1 MSLQHWEYF
10 LSIEAALA
18 DCTRYVEFVPEN
30 YPTFSVE
37 FARIIV
43 AASAEF
49 DAVAKGLCK
58 AIDQNSN
65 PNNIIEYHPIIAERY
80 PKFLQYKVQIPRF
93 RLELEPWKEWTAA
106 ASPDWW
112 SKGYN
117 KIKHERDQYFA
128 NANLKNAIYATAG
141 LLTGIVYLYDAK
153 EGRFPEVDLAAAPK
167 LLEPQ
172 DDPRGMQGA
181 NITWTCKAWK

>member
-1 MSLQHWEYF
+1 MSLPHWEYF
-10 LSIEAALA
+10 LSIEADLA
-18 DCTRYVEFVPEN
+18 NCMRYVEFAPEN
-30 YPTFSVE
+30 FAAFSVE

-58 AIDQNSN
+58 SINEKAK
-65 PNNIIEYHPIIAERY
+65 PENINEYHPIIVGRY
-80 PKFLQYKVQIPRF
+80 PKFPQYKIHIPR
-93 RLELEPWKEWTAA
+93 LKVEIEPWRTWTAE

-128 NANLKNAIYATAG
+128 NANLRNAIDATAG
-141 LLTGIVYLYDAK
+141 LLAGIVYLYDTK
-153 EGRFPEVDLAAAPK
+153 EGAFPAVDLAAAPI
-167 LLEPQ
+167 LFEPQ
-172 DDPRGMQGA
+172 DNPEGMHQA
-181 NITWTCKAWK
+181 TITWSCKAWK